1 MMGLA
6 ILCFLLGAVSLF
18 FAFKPKLAFYLDEG
32 WKFKDAPAPSDTYI
46 GVNLTKCL
54 GGGAVFIVMGIVLL
68 SQQSDFKAE
77 DAASAAAD
85 RCREELLPRFDDTVE
100 WTGTRLANPT
110 EVRRLAS
117 ELGVE
122 VTIADDGE
130 VDLVGGIPRGDL
142 LRVLDPN
149 RPGPDKLAFRYLGA
163 FHDQYWA
170 RPNRCESYTS
180 GLES

>member
-18 FAFKPKLAFYLDEG
+18 FAVKPKLAFYLDEG
-32 WKFKDAPAPSDTYI
+32 WKFKDAPAPSDTYL
-46 GVNLTKCL
+46 GVNLIKCL

-100 WTGTRLANPT
+100 WTGTRLTNPA

-130 VDLVGGIPRGDL
+130 VDHVGGIPRGDL
-142 LRVLDPN
+142 VRVLDPN

-170 RPNRCESYTS
+170 RPKSCESYTS

>member
-6 ILCFLLGAVSLF
+6 ILCFILGAVSLF
-18 FAFKPKLAFYLDEG
+18 FAVKPKLAFYLDEG
-32 WKFKDAPAPSDTYI
+32 WKFKDAPAPSDAYL
-46 GVNLTKCL
+46 GVNLIGCL
-54 GGGAVFIVMGIVLL
+54 GGGAVLIVLGIVLL
-68 SQQSDFKAE
+68 SQNSDVKAE
-77 DAASAAAD
+77 DAAFAAAD

-100 WTGTRLANPT
+100 WAGTHVANPT

-130 VDLVGGIPRGDL
+130 VDLAGGIPRGDL

-180 GLES
+180 SLES